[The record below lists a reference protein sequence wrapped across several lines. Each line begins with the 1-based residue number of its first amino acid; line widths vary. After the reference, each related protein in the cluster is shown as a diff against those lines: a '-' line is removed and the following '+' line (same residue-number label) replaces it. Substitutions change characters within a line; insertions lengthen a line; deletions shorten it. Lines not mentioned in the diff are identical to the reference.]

1 VVVVPITRKS
11 FDTRIEEQTMSGSD
25 TTNKK
30 GIHRSVFNL
39 LFPDEEDAPPAVPGH
54 ATTPTNSTPPTIE
67 GVYNFRDIAVG
78 PTMRPRF
85 IYRSSNIKV
94 ATDLGMQQLA
104 DLGVTTLIDLRSTKE
119 RLSKG
124 NTAIPETM
132 ADLHYPLFLAD
143 RTEILDNTVIEFLSF
158 LIQGPRG
165 YAELFMV
172 VCDNVFLVKTQW
184 LPIFERLA
192 SPPDLLKPIC
202 IFCASGKDR
211 TGLLAALLQL
221 LGGANS
227 ELIIEDFAQTAKELP
242 TIDLQLL
249 KDNLPDIQKL
259 IATIKPTDENL
270 MNIFASDPK
279 SMELF
284 LRAFHQK
291 YSSVENFFLSKIGTF
306 HVYTV
311 PVADHLCVC
320 WLMCWVGASTFVV
333 DPCLLSLFF
342 LALLLF
348 VISSCNDQA

>member
-1 VVVVPITRKS
+1 
-11 FDTRIEEQTMSGSD
+11 MSSSD
-25 TTNKK
+25 T
-30 GIHRSVFNL
+30 
-39 LFPDEEDAPPAVPGH
+39 
-54 ATTPTNSTPPTIE
+54 TIE

-104 DLGVTTLIDLRSTKE
+104 ALGVTTLIDLRSTKE
-119 RLSKG
+119 RLAKG
-124 NTAIPETM
+124 NTAVPESI

-143 RTEILDNTVIEFLSF
+143 KTEILDNTVIQFLSF
-158 LIQGPRG
+158 LIQGPTG
-165 YAELFMV
+165 FAELFMV

-211 TGLLAALLQL
+211 TGLLTALLQL

-227 ELIIEDFAQTAKELP
+227 ELIIQDFAQTAKELP

-249 KDNLPDIQKL
+249 KNNLPDIKKL

-291 YSSVENFFLSKIGTF
+291 YSNVENFFLSKIGMTQRQIDNMK
-306 HVYTV
+306 TNLRR
-311 PVADHLCVC
+311 PVSEADAINK
-320 WLMCWVGASTFVV
+320 M
-333 DPCLLSLFF
+333 LSNL
-342 LALLLF
+342 
-348 VISSCNDQA
+348 